1 MAYMKPDSRFMIIM
15 KTIWPPINKVLN
27 MVFYL
32 VMSIIR
38 NFFKTAMQMI
48 KGG

>member
-27 MVFYL
+27 MVFYFL
-32 VMSIIR
+32 ITMIRSFFRTVME
-38 NFFKTAMQMI
+38 MV